1 MKDTLPALNMMT
13 TTNLWKE
20 NQKMLDKETKNIIPE
35 EDWNE
40 QVDDPREIEW
50 KNCYTPE
57 ERIAISKKIL
67 DNLENVKFIER
78 I

>member
-1 MKDTLPALNMMT
+1 
-13 TTNLWKE
+13 
-20 NQKMLDKETKNIIPE
+20 MLDKETKNIIPE